1 MIRELNI
8 NTEFQELIP
17 PLSLEEQESL
27 EESIIAEG
35 CRDSLIIWGNTII
48 DGHHRYAICHKN
60 YIPFT
65 TVNKKQELKTE
76 LDVKLW
82 MINNQFSRRNLP
94 TETRLALAYQF
105 KEFEAEKAKSRQ
117 LANLKQFVEEETSK
131 ISQSTVAP
139 LVGQRR
145 EVEHETRGRGAL
157 GEIAKKAG
165 VSHTTAEQYDVIQRK
180 GTKEQKAEVAS
191 GNSSI
196 KKVYNNIR
204 SEERLT
210 TNIATQWPEGKYRVI
225 YADPPWS
232 YGDERS
238 GMGGAIDHYNTMS
251 LEDIKA
257 LPVKE
262 LAEDDAVLF
271 MWTTAPL
278 LEEAFEVVN
287 AWGFK
292 YKTNI
297 IWNKVKPNLGNYTSV
312 RHEHLMIATKGRGT
326 PDNTE
331 RPNSVQTIE
340 RRGRHSEKPEEFRNI
355 IETLYTYG
363 NKIELFSR
371 KKVEGWEVY
380 GNEC

>member
-8 NTEFQELIP
+8 NAEFQDLIP

-65 TVNKKQELKTE
+65 TVNKKQELETE

-105 KEFEAEKAKSRQ
+105 KEFEKEKAKARQ
-117 LANLKQFVEEETSK
+117 GTRNDLIDEDSNIRLPVTLSSITKEESNK
-131 ISQSTVAP
+131 
-139 LVGQRR
+139 
-145 EVEHETRGRGAL
+145 AL
-157 GEIAKKAG
+157 EAIAKVAG
-165 VSHTTAEQYDVIQRK
+165 VGYSTAFQYDAIQRK

-196 KKVYNNIR
+196 KKVYTNIR
-204 SEERLT
+204 KTERLEANKVT
-210 TNIATQWPEGKYRVI
+210 EWPEGKYRVI

-262 LAEDDAVLF
+262 LAEDDGVLF

-278 LEEAFEVVN
+278 LEEAFEVVS

-312 RHEHLMIATKGRGT
+312 RHEHLIIATKGSCT
-326 PDNTE
+326 PDNTQ
-331 RPNSVQTIE
+331 RFNSVQTIE
-340 RRGRHSEKPEEFRNI
+340 RTGRHSEKPEEFRNI

-371 KKVEGWEVY
+371 KKVEGWKVY